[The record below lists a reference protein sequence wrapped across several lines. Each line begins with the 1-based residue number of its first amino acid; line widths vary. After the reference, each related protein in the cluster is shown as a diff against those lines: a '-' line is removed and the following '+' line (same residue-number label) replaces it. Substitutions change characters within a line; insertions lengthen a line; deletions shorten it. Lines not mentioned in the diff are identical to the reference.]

1 MAVTASWVLGKHL
14 DDWEW
19 HQDLSS
25 SSTRDR
31 KKSKKYKFFH
41 RWDPLH
47 LTSEV
52 CYVNAYV

>member
-1 MAVTASWVLGKHL
+1 MAVTTSWVLGKHL

-19 HQDLSS
+19 HQGFSS

-31 KKSKKYKFFH
+31 KKIKKYKISH

-47 LTSEV
+47 FISDV
-52 CYVNAYV
+52 CDVNVYA